1 MKKSTARAFIGLAL
15 LVTLG
20 SVAYKNRDFLGNFLG
35 FSKKDS
41 KKEMEP
47 VAVEAEA
54 VVVRPFVTELVAV
67 GNLIAHDSV
76 IIRPEIEGIISN
88 ILFDSGS
95 EVKKGQTLYTLDD
108 ALAQAQLSDA
118 NADLLLTQKN
128 YSRAQALS
136 KQKFI
141 SGKDVDELFAKLEKS
156 KAQVDLAKVKLSKT
170 VLQAP
175 FEGFTGII
183 QHSRGA
189 FVKAGEDLITIVA
202 LDPIKV
208 DFHVGEEYLQKL
220 QDGQKISV
228 KVDGFD
234 QTFEGEVEAIQPEV
248 DVSGHSILVRG
259 RIDNHDAK
267 LHPGLFA
274 TVTLTLSVVDD
285 AILIPEDALETQ
297 GNEQFVYRVIDGVA
311 TQTPVTVGGFE
322 DGMVHVLDGLW
333 SYDTVVTA
341 GAIKISDGVP
351 VRVVKGPKNLEN
363 SPLSAEQIENAKA
376 LFKGEGNLSEDGE
389 EDGVEEESLL
399 EEKSAESDGTETPS
413 NAELDLKAS
422 LPGTTS
428 EPQENTA
435 SSTLAPEAPG
445 NPTQESGE

>member
-1 MKKSTARAFIGLAL
+1 MKKSTARVFIGVAL
-15 LVTLG
+15 FVLLG
-20 SVAYKNRDFLGNFLG
+20 SIAYKHLDFLGTFLG

-47 VAVEAEA
+47 VAVEAQA

-76 IIRPEIEGIISN
+76 ILRPEIEGIISN

-95 EVKKGQTLYTLDD
+95 QVKKGQTLYTLDD

-118 NADLLLTQKN
+118 KAELLLSQKN
-128 YSRAQALS
+128 YSRAQTLS

-141 SGKDVDELFAKLEKS
+141 SGKDVDELFAKLEKA
-156 KAQVDLAKVKLSKT
+156 KAQVELAQVRLSKT

-175 FEGFTGII
+175 FEGYAGII

-208 DFHVGEEYLQKL
+208 DFHVGEEYLQRL
-220 QDGQKISV
+220 QEGQKISI

-234 QTFEGEVEAIQPEV
+234 QIFEGEVEAIQPEV

-259 RIDNHDAK
+259 RIENHEAK

-274 TVTLTLSVVDD
+274 TVTLTLNVVED

-297 GNEQFVYRVIDGVA
+297 GNEQFVYRIVDGVA

-322 DGMVHVLDGLW
+322 DGMVHILDGLW

-351 VRVVKGPKNLEN
+351 VRVVKGPKNLEK
-363 SPLSAEQIENAKA
+363 SPLSPQQIENAKA
-376 LFKGEGNLSEDGE
+376 LFKGEGKLPKDAEQDVLEGE
-389 EDGVEEESLL
+389 PLL
-399 EEKSAESDGTETPS
+399 EEKAPEPSQADTASAD
-413 NAELDLKAS
+413 ADLKEA

-428 EPQENTA
+428 DEKNETSRSSSSEDADPQ
-435 SSTLAPEAPG
+435 
-445 NPTQESGE
+445 TQKSGE